1 MCVTSHST
9 NRTFRAPTC
18 ESTCDVRF
26 ALVCYVRYITLLQ
39 NVRNRPIFDLI
50 VSVGSCIIQGISKLE
65 KLSKLERL
73 KMSYFQNQEELTTQY
88 ATTSPKYRGDELDE
102 SEKLR
107 IRKNIANSKSKLAKM
122 SEIEKTALTL
132 ETMATYKMI
141 REW

>member
-1 MCVTSHST
+1 
-9 NRTFRAPTC
+9 
-18 ESTCDVRF
+18 
-26 ALVCYVRYITLLQ
+26 
-39 NVRNRPIFDLI
+39 
-50 VSVGSCIIQGISKLE
+50 
-65 KLSKLERL
+65 
-73 KMSYFQNQEELTTQY
+73 MSYFTHQENLVDQY

-132 ETMATYKMI
+132 QTMQTYKMI

>member
-1 MCVTSHST
+1 MCVTSHKLYT
-9 NRTFRAPTC
+9 GYPQRPGGR
-18 ESTCDVRF
+18 VRF
-26 ALVCYVRYITLLQ
+26 ALVCCVSCVTLLQYVRY
-39 NVRNRPIFDLI
+39 RPIFDLI

-73 KMSYFQNQEELTTQY
+73 KMSYFTHQENLVDQY

-102 SEKLR
+102 SEKQR
-107 IRKNIANSKSKLAKM
+107 IRNNIANSRAKLAKM
-122 SEIEKTALTL
+122 SEIEKTALVL

>member
-1 MCVTSHST
+1 MTYFTHQE
-9 NRTFRAPTC
+9 N
-18 ESTCDVRF
+18 
-26 ALVCYVRYITLLQ
+26 LV
-39 NVRNRPIFDLI
+39 N
-50 VSVGSCIIQGISKLE
+50 E
-65 KLSKLERL
+65 
-73 KMSYFQNQEELTTQY
+73 Y
-88 ATTSPKYRGDELDE
+88 ASTSPKYRGDELDE